1 MLGKRYTARELLI
14 DLVTCIIGS
23 AFVSAQVAIFT
34 APNQIVPGGVSGLS
48 TTLAYLTPIRVGMWV
63 VILNV
68 PLIAAA
74 WRLMGTRSLVFTLL
88 SVVLTGIFIDWF
100 TVVLPHYTNNLL
112 LASIY
117 AGVIGG
123 AGVGLL
129 FRRGLSTGG
138 SDLLALIV
146 NHFMPD
152 VPAGALLM
160 MIDAAVVLT
169 AVVVFR
175 NVEVA
180 LYSMIIVFV
189 GSRVI
194 DAITIGMDHAKVIY
208 TITNEAEKISEELCN
223 LDHGVTIIPA
233 VGGYTGDEKSVLIC
247 VVKRF
252 VLTQSM
258 QKIKAA
264 DPRAF
269 TFVVDSTEVHGE
281 GYKE

>member
-1 MLGKRYTARELLI
+1 MFNAKYTAGDFLMDLL
-14 DLVTCIIGS
+14 TCIVGS

-48 TTLAYLTPIRVGMWV
+48 TTLAYITPIRVGMWV

-74 WRLMGTRSLVFTLL
+74 WRLMGTRSLIFTLL

-100 TVVLPHYTNNLL
+100 TVVFPHYTNDIM

-117 AGVIGG
+117 AGVFGG
-123 AGVGLL
+123 IGVGVL

-146 NHFMPD
+146 NKFMPD

-169 AVVVFR
+169 AVIVFR
-175 NVEVA
+175 KVEVA

-189 GSRVI
+189 GSRII
-194 DAITIGMDHAKVIY
+194 DAITVGMDHAKVIY
-208 TITNEAEKISEELCN
+208 TITSEAEKISQELCN

-264 DPRAF
+264 DPGAF